1 MTQNALKTFRFV
13 RLALMASVGFP
24 LILASNAFAQLPAPA
39 VPAEPSAP
47 APSTAEV
54 ERVVVTGSNIPTAE
68 ETGPNPVDTYRPQD
82 IEKLG
87 IRNATDLQEFIPQQA
102 GGTVNLNI
110 GNGGD
115 GTIQFNLRGILPK
128 ETLVLID
135 GKRVAYGS
143 LAVAAASGGPDI
155 NLIPFSM
162 VDHVD
167 ILKDGASAV
176 YGSDAI
182 AGVVNFFL
190 VHKFRGLEIGG
201 TYGNTNAG
209 ASNDMG
215 EWEAWIKAGTGDD
228 KTDIV
233 VIADF
238 WERTGG
244 IFSADRNI
252 SANGFFIPF
261 GGFDARSGNLPG
273 RVQGRRLLPSMFFGP
288 GSSGPIFGVN
298 TPLPHSAPNAATS
311 PFYKNPYAVNPNA
324 YPGAPGINNPQ
335 TGVFVPQTGTQYR
348 GGGNYFF
355 FNFAAFTPALPPGDR
370 QVYYGSFTRD
380 ICDKYLT
387 VFGDFKYARSFFD
400 SSLAAV
406 PFTPDPFHNGNTGT
420 FFSPTGISVPL
431 SNPFNP
437 FTVADAT
444 IPNFFPDGSGLP
456 VTTGVRYRGVADT
469 GPRFEKFTYW
479 DQLFDFGLR
488 GEMGFIADY
497 FKTWNWELGFRYSRN
512 EGQDL
517 SVGEVSQPGL
527 RQALLDTNP
536 ATAFDPFLNIS
547 SQNTAAARAQVYV
560 TLHNSGEYEL
570 PIYYGTFNGD
580 LFNLP
585 AGPVSFAIGGEYDA
599 PRFSRDRDA
608 LNQTFNTIGSTD
620 GESFKVNRDVWA
632 IYQEVRVPFT
642 SPTWNFPAFYS
653 LEVDFAERE
662 EWYST
667 NTSAVLP
674 SGLFAAVPA
683 EHSTYNAQ
691 KPKVSVRWQP
701 LDPKYIGAL
710 TLRGS
715 YTEAFH
721 APTLSEVTPAS
732 SQNFPIVAD
741 PFTAGNPPGN
751 RTEPQIEERILGNP
765 LLHPEVAYEWTY
777 GAVWSP
783 KWVKGLTLSADWWH
797 IDMRDIVTT
806 LGAQTIINLN
816 PPPPVDGTN
825 GSSTVVGPGGA
836 TVIRAASSVPGEVGP
851 VALVID
857 PNQNLS
863 GAIFE
868 GLDYEAIYIL
878 DSSIFGHGD
887 FGRFTTTINGTWLS
901 RARLQVAPGTKP
913 FGIGGQFV
921 STSFPLTSSL
931 PWNRA
936 NFSFFYD
943 GPADT
948 WMQGLDLGA
957 VVHWTGQ
964 YEDDNQSLTGSTKPQ
979 EPRSGPNGGGNE
991 IRARKVD
998 SWTTL
1003 DLLFNYTFNL
1013 PPPAPAEVPG
1023 FAKDGGKNVHTKDGK
1038 EKNVVPVSTA
1048 EYGCSN
1054 WKWWL
1059 NNTTVTLGMQ
1069 NVFDTDPPFVAGS
1082 FENGYDES
1090 LATIKG
1096 RFWYVGLKKRF

>member
-1 MTQNALKTFRFV
+1 MTKKVLTKFV
-13 RLALMASVGFP
+13 RVAFTASAGLP
-24 LILASNAFAQLPAPA
+24 LIFAANAFAQLPAPA
-39 VPAEPSAP
+39 VPAAPGAP
-47 APSTAEV
+47 APSAEV

-87 IRNATDLQEFIPQQA
+87 IRNATDLTTFIPQEA
-102 GGTVNLNI
+102 GGTVNQNM

-115 GTIQFNLRGILPK
+115 GSVQVNLRGLLAK

-143 LAVAAASGGPDI
+143 LNTAGISGGPDI
-155 NLIPFSM
+155 QLIPFPM
-162 VDHVD
+162 VDHID

-215 EWEAWIKAGTGDD
+215 EWEVWLKAGTGDD

-238 WERTGG
+238 YQRTGG
-244 IFSADRNI
+244 LFSRDRDI
-252 SANGFFIPF
+252 SSNGFFIPF
-261 GGFDARSGNLPG
+261 GGFDARSGNFPG
-273 RVQGRRLLPSMFFGP
+273 RVQGTRLIPSLFF
-288 GSSGPIFGVN
+288 SAN
-298 TPLPHSAPNAATS
+298 TPPPHSAPNAATS
-311 PFYKNPYAVNPNA
+311 PFYVNPFTLR
-324 YPGAPGINNPQ
+324 PPVQGGFPD
-335 TGVFVPQTGTQYR
+335 FK

-355 FNFAAFTPALPPGDR
+355 YNFAAVTPALPPADR

-380 ICDKYLT
+380 LCDKYLT
-387 VFGDFKYARSFFD
+387 IFADFKYARSYFD
-400 SSLAAV
+400 ASLAAV
-406 PFTPDPFHNGNTGT
+406 PFTPDPFHAPGT
-420 FFSPTGISVPL
+420 NSFFSPTGISVPIQ
-431 SNPFNP
+431 NPFNP
-437 FTVADAT
+437 FTVGDT
-444 IPNFFPDGSGLP
+444 TLVINGTPIPM
-456 VTTGVRYRGVADT
+456 TTGVRFRGLNDT
-469 GPRFEKFTYW
+469 GPRSEKFTYW
-479 DQLFDFGLR
+479 DQLFDVGLR
-488 GEMGFIADY
+488 GEMGEFGDY
-497 FKTWNWELGFRYSRN
+497 FKTWNWEMGFRYSRN

-527 RQALLDTNP
+527 RDALLDTNP
-536 ATAFDPFLNIS
+536 ATAFNPFGGFFR
-547 SQNTAAARAQVYV
+547 QNSARARQAVYV

-570 PIYYGTFNGD
+570 PIYYATFNGD

-599 PRFSRDRDA
+599 PRFTRDRDA
-608 LNQTFNTIGSTD
+608 LNNTFNSIGSVD
-620 GESFKVNRDVWA
+620 GQSFRVNRDIWGV
-632 IYQEVRVPFT
+632 YEEVRVPFT
-642 SPTWNFPAFYS
+642 SPTWNFPGFYS
-653 LEVDFAERE
+653 FEVDFAERE
-662 EWYST
+662 EWYSN
-667 NTSAVLP
+667 NTSTVLP
-674 SGLFAAVPA
+674 SGLFPGQQAV
-683 EHSTYNAQ
+683 HSTYNAQ

-701 LDPKYIGAL
+701 LDPKYIGAV

-721 APTLSEVTPAS
+721 APTLSELTPAS
-732 SQNFPIVAD
+732 SQGFPIVAD
-741 PFTAGNPPGN
+741 PFSSQTD
-751 RTEPQIEERILGNP
+751 PQIESRTLGNP
-765 LLHPEVAYEWTY
+765 SVHPEVAYEWTY
-777 GAVWSP
+777 GIVYSP

-797 IDMRDIVTT
+797 IDMRDIVAAR
-806 LGAQTIINLN
+806 GAQTIIQEN
-816 PPPPVDGTN
+816 PPPNN
-825 GSSTVVGPGGA
+825 GASTVVGAGGV
-836 TVIRAASSVPGEVGP
+836 TVVRAAGDNPNEPGP
-851 VALVID
+851 VTLVID
-857 PNQNLS
+857 PSANLS
-863 GAIFE
+863 GAVFE

-878 DSSIFGHGD
+878 DSTIFGGGD
-887 FGRFTTTINGTWLS
+887 WGRLTTTVNGTWLS
-901 RARLQVAPGTKP
+901 RAEFQAASNVKRV
-913 FGIGGQFV
+913 GINGEFLPPA
-921 STSFPLTSSL
+921 FALTSSL
-931 PWNRA
+931 PWHRA
-936 NFSFFYD
+936 NFSIFYD

-948 WMQGLDLGA
+948 WMQGLDVGA

-964 YEDDNQSLTGSTKPQ
+964 YEDDNASLTGSTKLN
-979 EPRSGPNGGGNE
+979 EPRSGPLDF
-991 IRARKVD
+991 RARKV
-998 SWTTL
+998 SALTTL
-1003 DLLFNYTFNL
+1003 DLLLNYTFNL

-1023 FAKDGGKNVHTKDGK
+1023 FAKDGGKNVKMKDGK

-1069 NVFDTDPPFVAGS
+1069 NVTDEDPPFVAGS

-1090 LATIKG
+1090 LTTIKG

>member
-1 MTQNALKTFRFV
+1 
-13 RLALMASVGFP
+13 MAGVGFP
-24 LILASNAFAQLPAPA
+24 VILASNAFAQLPAPA
-39 VPAEPSAP
+39 VPAEPAAP
-47 APSTAEV
+47 AGAAEV

-87 IRNATDLQEFIPQQA
+87 IRSATDLQQFVPQNA

-128 ETLVLID
+128 ETLILID

-143 LAVAAASGGPDI
+143 LGVAGFSGGPDI
-155 NLIPFSM
+155 NLIPFTM
-162 VDHVD
+162 IDHVD

-190 VHKFRGLEIGG
+190 IHKFRGLEIGG
-201 TYGNTNAG
+201 TYGNTNMG
-209 ASNDMG
+209 ASNEMG
-215 EWEAWIKAGTGDD
+215 EWNAWIKAGTGDD

-238 WERTGG
+238 WERLNG
-244 IFSADRNI
+244 IFSRDRDLSSN
-252 SANGFFIPF
+252 AWFTPF
-261 GGFDARSGNLPG
+261 GGFDGRSGNFPG
-273 RVQGRRLLPSMFFGP
+273 RVTSRRLLPTMFFAPVGGP
-288 GSSGPIFGVN
+288 QIGIN
-298 TPLPHSAPNAATS
+298 TPKPHSAPNGATS
-311 PFYKNPYAVNPNA
+311 PFYKNPFAIAPNA
-324 YPGAPGINNPQ
+324 YPGPPGIINSGVNGVNAPQ
-335 TGVFVPQTGTQYR
+335 VLPGYGYK
-348 GGGNYFF
+348 GGGDYFF

-380 ICDKYLT
+380 LCDKYLT
-387 VFGDFKYARSFFD
+387 IFTDFKYARSYFD

-406 PFTPDPFHNGNTGT
+406 PFTPDPFKNPGT
-420 FFSPTGISVPL
+420 NSFFSPNGISVPIQ
-431 SNPFNP
+431 NAWNP
-437 FTVADAT
+437 FTVGDAT
-444 IPNFFPDGSGLP
+444 LVVNGTPIPM
-456 VTTGVRYRGVADT
+456 TTGVRFRGIQDT
-469 GPRFEKFTYW
+469 GPRHEKFTYW
-479 DQLFDFGLR
+479 DQLFDVGLR
-488 GEMGFIADY
+488 GEMGYIGDY
-497 FKTWNWELGFRYSRN
+497 FKTWNWEAGFRYSRN

-527 RQALLDTNP
+527 RDALLDTDP
-536 ATAFDPFLNIS
+536 ATAFNPFMGING
-547 SQNTAAARAQVYV
+547 QNTPRARQAVYV

-570 PIYYGTFNGD
+570 PIYYATFNGD

-608 LNQTFNTIGSTD
+608 LNNTFQSIGSVD
-620 GESFKVNRDVWA
+620 GQSFRVNRDIWG
-632 IYQEVRVPFT
+632 IYEEIRVPFT
-642 SPTWNFPAFYS
+642 SPTWNFPGFYS
-653 LEVDFAERE
+653 FEVDFAERE
-662 EWYST
+662 EWYSN

-674 SGLFAAVPA
+674 SGVFPAVPA

-715 YTEAFH
+715 YSEAFH
-721 APTLSEVTPAS
+721 APTLGELTPAS
-732 SQNFPIVAD
+732 SQNFPAVTD
-741 PFTAGNPPGN
+741 PFSSQ
-751 RTEPQIEERILGNP
+751 TEQQVEERVLGNP
-765 LLHPEVAYEWTY
+765 GLHPEVAYEWTY
-777 GAVWSP
+777 GAVYSP
-783 KWVKGLTLSADWWH
+783 KWVKGLTVSADWWH
-797 IDMRDIVTT
+797 IDMRDIVAF
-806 LGAQTIINLN
+806 LGADFIIASN
-816 PPPPVDGTN
+816 PPPAGGDGSQN
-825 GSSTVVGPGGA
+825 GPQVFRSA
-836 TVIRAASSVPGEVGP
+836 TSVPGEAGP
-851 VALVID
+851 VTLVID
-857 PNQNLS
+857 PSQNAS

-878 DSSIFGHGD
+878 DSTIFGGGD
-887 FGRFTTTINGTWLS
+887 WGRFTTTINGTWLS
-901 RARLQVAPGTKP
+901 RAEFQATVTEKR
-913 FGIGGQFV
+913 FGIAGEFLPPGF
-921 STSFPLTSSL
+921 TLTNSL

-936 NFSFFYD
+936 NFSVFYD

-948 WMQGLDLGA
+948 WMQGLDVGA

-964 YEDDNQSLTGSTKPQ
+964 YEDDNTSLIGSEFPARAPKPQ
-979 EPRSGPNGGGNE
+979 TNRIEPKLLGDQLTPNPLAGQTSP
-991 IRARKVD
+991 RARKV
-998 SWTTL
+998 SALTTL
-1003 DLLFNYTFNL
+1003 DLILNYTFNL

-1023 FAKDGGKNVHTKDGK
+1023 FAKDGGKNVRSGKDGK

-1048 EYGCSN
+1048 EYGCNN

-1059 NNTTVTLGMQ
+1059 NQTTITLGLQ
-1069 NVFDTDPPFVAGS
+1069 NVTDEDPPFVGGA

-1090 LATIKG
+1090 LTTIKG